1 MYFFRGHYSS
11 HIKNVLLKKKQ
22 RAGAGVSC
30 DAIGFLSFSLY
41 QWLNHSAKGT
51 QPGEP
56 GESAIV
62 CHAERLPIGLAI

>member
-1 MYFFRGHYSS
+1 MS
-11 HIKNVLLKKKQ
+11 LKKNRQ
-22 RAGAGVSC
+22 RAGTGVSC
-30 DAIGFLSFSLY
+30 DATGFLSFSLY

-62 CHAERLPIGLAI
+62 CHAEPLPIGLAI